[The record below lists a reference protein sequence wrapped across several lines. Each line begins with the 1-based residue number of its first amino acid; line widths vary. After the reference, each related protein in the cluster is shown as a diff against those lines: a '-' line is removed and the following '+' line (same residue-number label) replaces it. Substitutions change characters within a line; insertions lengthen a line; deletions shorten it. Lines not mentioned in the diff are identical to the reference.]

1 MVLNVP
7 FLLLFRTNIAGW
19 NWWQWR
25 WRLKVGDDLLMLM
38 WILICLQLPSPTSM
52 WAGKF
57 FPFKICGRP
66 IYHFG
71 VDRFVWPSTSYFFY
85 SEITAQEGTHLF
97 FGIFGYGDS
106 AGVRLSEIICE
117 SNFRRHQWNYEL
129 SDELF
134 SWIDFPFVLS
144 AENEYE
150 GAISNGGTIP
160 WHLFFLTAPIWF
172 HAISNKSFPWDI

>member
-1 MVLNVP
+1 MVLSEP
-7 FLLLFRTNIAGW
+7 FLLLFRTNIVKIDD
-19 NWWQWR
+19 R
-25 WRLKVGDDLLMLM
+25 RLKVGDDLLMLIIGC
-38 WILICLQLPSPTSM
+38 WFCLQHPSPTSM
-52 WAGKF
+52 WPGKF

-85 SEITAQEGTHLF
+85 SEIAARVEGTHLF
-97 FGIFGYGDS
+97 FGIFRYGDS

-160 WHLFFLTAPIWF
+160 WYKFFLTTPIWSLT
-172 HAISNKSFPWDI
+172 ISNKYFPWDI

>member
-1 MVLNVP
+1 MLIIGC
-7 FLLLFRTNIAGW
+7 LF
-19 NWWQWR
+19 
-25 WRLKVGDDLLMLM
+25 
-38 WILICLQLPSPTSM
+38 CLQHPSPASM
-52 WAGKF
+52 WPGKF

-85 SEITAQEGTHLF
+85 SEIAARVEGTHLF

-160 WHLFFLTAPIWF
+160 WYKFSLFLQFDPLLSLRSNFRETFRGVAIKMVEQKCCITNTRSPLTF
-172 HAISNKSFPWDI
+172 